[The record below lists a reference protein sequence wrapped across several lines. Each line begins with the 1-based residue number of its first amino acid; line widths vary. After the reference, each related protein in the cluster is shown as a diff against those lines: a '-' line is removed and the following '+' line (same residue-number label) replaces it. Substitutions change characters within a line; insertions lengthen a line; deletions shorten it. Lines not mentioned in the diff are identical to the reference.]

1 MGRAAVRAAILS
13 YLNPAQSGITG
24 LGAVFAHPARFT
36 PEGDFYANDDP
47 GNTDGAII
55 FIHLERVNASRVML
69 QGPSA
74 GGKWRIYTLVL
85 DCFIRSTAPTTEECG
100 AFADA
105 FLDSL
110 TARIEADKNAGNP
123 SVIFQWGE
131 GHRPGDPDLDTI
143 ATYPHPLGNSQNVS
157 QVRARITTTVMEKT

>member
-1 MGRAAVRAAILS
+1 VGRASVRAAIQS
-13 YLNPAQSGITG
+13 YLNPANSGITG

-36 PEGDFYANDDP
+36 PEGEFYANDDP
-47 GNTDGAII
+47 GTTDGAVI
-55 FIHLERVNASRVML
+55 FLHLEQVTAERVQL

-74 GGKWRIYTLVL
+74 GGKFRIYRLAI
-85 DCFIRSTAPTTEECG
+85 DCFIRSTDKTTEECG

-105 FLDSL
+105 FLDNL

-131 GHRPGDPDLDTI
+131 GRRPGDPDLDTI

-157 QVRARITTTVMEKT
+157 QVRARIITTIMEKT